1 MKQNKRT
8 YLMIGG
14 TLLPAF
20 VGVSVAVAM
29 RKGAT
34 LNTWDLLLF
43 AGLSVVGGY
52 VTAKTLEG
60 IEMVK

>member
-1 MKQNKRT
+1 
-8 YLMIGG
+8 MIGG

-29 RKGAT
+29 RKGVKLTA
-34 LNTWDLLLF
+34 WDLLLF

-52 VTAKTLEG
+52 ATAKTLET
-60 IEMVK
+60 IEIK